1 MWLLVAKAPT
11 PSTASGAAPYD
22 GSSLSPPLA
31 GAALKMLP
39 DHDVAVTAQINRA
52 LRTQLDPEMLS
63 SEDRA
68 YIDAVAAAA

>member
-1 MWLLVAKAPT
+1 
-11 PSTASGAAPYD
+11 
-22 GSSLSPPLA
+22 
-31 GAALKMLP
+31 MLP
-39 DHDVAVTAQINRA
+39 DHDVAVPAQINRA